1 MYKRSYLRRKVVKL
15 SPVNEGASVVP
26 GPGIRR
32 IKVGRRTVAS
42 ARLAKGVR
50 VNLASGTEPRSKRA
64 FSRGEVLS
72 LASVLD
78 SAYALVLVGVGIRE
92 EGNITGSKVSK
103 VGKVRYGK
111 QE

>member
-1 MYKRSYLRRKVVKL
+1 ML
-15 SPVNEGASVVP
+15 PVNEGASAVP

-50 VNLASGTEPRSKRA
+50 VNLASGTEPRFKRA

-72 LASVLD
+72 LASVLE
-78 SAYALVLVGVGIRE
+78 SIYALVQVGVGIRE
-92 EGNITGSKVSK
+92 EANIVGNEVGK
-103 VGKVRYGK
+103 VGKVGYGK
-111 QE
+111 

>member
-1 MYKRSYLRRKVVKL
+1 M
-15 SPVNEGASVVP
+15 SPVNEGASTVP

-64 FSRGEVLS
+64 FSRGEVLL
-72 LASVLD
+72 LASVLE
-78 SAYALVLVGVGIRE
+78 STYALVLVGVGIRE
-92 EGNITGSKVSK
+92 EGNITGGKVSR
-103 VGKVRYGK
+103 VNEVRCSK
-111 QE
+111 

>member
-15 SPVNEGASVVP
+15 LPVNEGTSAVP

-50 VNLASGTEPRSKRA
+50 VNLASGIEPRSKRA

-72 LASVLD
+72 LASVPE
-78 SAYALVLVGVGIRE
+78 SAYALVLVGVGIYK
-92 EGNITGSKVSK
+92 EGNIIGSKVGK

-111 QE
+111 

>member
-1 MYKRSYLRRKVVKL
+1 M
-15 SPVNEGASVVP
+15 SPVNEEASAVP

-42 ARLAKGVR
+42 ARLARGVR

-72 LASVLD
+72 LASVPE
-78 SAYALVLVGVGIRE
+78 SAYALVSVGVGIRE
-92 EGNITGSKVSK
+92 EGNITGSKVGK
-103 VGKVRYGK
+103 VDKVRYGK
-111 QE
+111 

>member
-1 MYKRSYLRRKVVKL
+1 MSL
-15 SPVNEGASVVP
+15 VNEGASAVL

-50 VNLASGTEPRSKRA
+50 VNLASGTEPRSKQA
-64 FSRGEVLS
+64 FSRGEILS
-72 LASVLD
+72 LASVLE

-92 EGNITGSKVSK
+92 EGNIIGGK
-103 VGKVRYGK
+103 VGRVDKVRYGK
-111 QE
+111 

>member
-15 SPVNEGASVVP
+15 SPVNEGASAVL

-32 IKVGRRTVAS
+32 IKIGRRTVAS

-64 FSRGEVLS
+64 FSRGGVLL
-72 LASVLD
+72 LASVPE
-78 SAYALVLVGVGIRE
+78 SAYALVSVGVRIRE
-92 EGNITGSKVSK
+92 EGNIVGGK
-103 VGKVRYGK
+103 VGKVDKVRYGK
-111 QE
+111 

>member
-15 SPVNEGASVVP
+15 LLVNEEASTVP

-50 VNLASGTEPRSKRA
+50 VKLVSEIGPKSKRA
-64 FSRGEVLS
+64 FSRGGVLS
-72 LASVLD
+72 LASVLE
-78 SAYALVLVGVGIRE
+78 SIYALVPVGVKI
-92 EGNITGSKVSK
+92 
-103 VGKVRYGK
+103 
-111 QE
+111 

>member
-15 SPVNEGASVVP
+15 LPVNEGASTVL

-42 ARLAKGVR
+42 ARLAKEVR
-50 VNLASGTEPRSKRA
+50 VNLASETEPRSKRA

-72 LASVLD
+72 LASVLE

-92 EGNITGSKVSK
+92 EGNITSGK

-111 QE
+111 QEQEP

>member
-1 MYKRSYLRRKVVKL
+1 ML
-15 SPVNEGASVVP
+15 PVNEGASTVP

-72 LASVLD
+72 LASVLE
-78 SAYALVLVGVGIRE
+78 SIYALVLVGVGIRE
-92 EGNITGSKVSK
+92 EANIVGDK
-103 VGKVRYGK
+103 VGKVGKVGYGK
-111 QE
+111 